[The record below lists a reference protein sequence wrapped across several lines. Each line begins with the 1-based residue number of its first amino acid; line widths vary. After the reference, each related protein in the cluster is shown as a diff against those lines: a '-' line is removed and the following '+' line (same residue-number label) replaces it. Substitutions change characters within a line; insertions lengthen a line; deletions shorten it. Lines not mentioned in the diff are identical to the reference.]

1 MKIGLFGGSFNPP
14 HLGHRKLALE
24 YIKTYN
30 PDLMMIMPSGI
41 PPHKKNKVIEGAC
54 PADRLE
60 MCKFNF
66 NFEDKNIN
74 TVVSDFEITRDKKSY
89 TIDTLNYLFYE
100 YKDLQVDLIVG
111 SDMALS
117 FDSWKDYEKIFSLV
131 TLIGA
136 SRREDVDLFR
146 KEMTEKFGKEV
157 ENGKIKFL
165 DFDPIKISSS
175 KLREMISNNDEKS
188 AKYLQKNVYDYIIS
202 RGLYAK

>member
-1 MKIGLFGGSFNPP
+1 
-14 HLGHRKLALE
+14 
-24 YIKTYN
+24 
-30 PDLMMIMPSGI
+30 MPSGI

-60 MCKFNF
+60 MCKLNF

-100 YKDLQVDLIVG
+100 YKNLQVDLIVG

-136 SRREDVDLFR
+136 SRREDGDLFR
-146 KEMTEKFGKEV
+146 KEMTKKFGKEV
-157 ENGKIKFL
+157 KNGKIKFL

-175 KLREMISNNDEKS
+175 KLRKMISNNDVKS